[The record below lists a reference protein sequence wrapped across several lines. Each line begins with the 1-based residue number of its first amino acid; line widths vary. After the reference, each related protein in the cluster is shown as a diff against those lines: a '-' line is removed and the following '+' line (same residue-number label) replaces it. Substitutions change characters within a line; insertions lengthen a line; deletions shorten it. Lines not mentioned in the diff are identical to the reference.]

1 MVTSTL
7 TIYGADWCT
16 DCRRAKNVL
25 TAAGVPFAYIEI
37 DKDEAAAAR
46 AIEISGAKSI
56 PVIVFPDGAYLIE
69 PSNEELLAAVRA
81 AEQAATSD
89 EREYE
94 LGGGD

>member
-1 MVTSTL
+1 MNHTTL
-7 TIYGADWCT
+7 TVYGANWCS

-25 TAAGVPFAYIEI
+25 NAAGVAYTYIEV

-56 PVIVFPDGAYLIE
+56 PVIVFPDGSYLIE
-69 PSNEELLAAVRA
+69 PSNEELLAAVGTA
-81 AEQAATSD
+81 GLLGGASETTHD
-89 EREYE
+89 

>member
-1 MVTSTL
+1 MNHTTL
-7 TIYGADWCT
+7 TVYGANWCS

-25 TAAGVPFAYIEI
+25 NAAGVAYTYIEV

-56 PVIVFPDGAYLIE
+56 PVIVFPDGSYLIE

-81 AEQAATSD
+81 AEQASATD